1 MKNRISISQ
10 IKQNFLEK
18 KLTSVDLINDLINKI
33 EDSQKDLN
41 SVVIRNYEEALEKA
55 KISDE
60 RLKNNRGGLLEGI
73 PFISKPVFCSK
84 GVTTN
89 MCSNIIKNFVPTY
102 ESSVTERLLKEG
114 AILLASANMDEFAM
128 GSSTVSGIYGPAYSN
143 WVRSDG
149 KRVIGGGSSGGSAIA
164 VSAGLAPFSL
174 GSDTGGSVRQPA
186 ALTGLIGM
194 KGTYGRCPRYG
205 MISFASSFDQ
215 AGVFTTNVEDNA
227 LIFNI
232 IAGHDSRDSTCLNAP
247 VDDYL
252 KNINDGVKGLKIG
265 IPKECYEFDEMNK
278 EIKDSWDNVIQ
289 KLKESGAE
297 IQEISLKNLRHG
309 ISIYYILASAE
320 ASSNFAKYDGIRY
333 GSRIENAKNIEDL
346 YVQNRYLGFGDEVKR
361 RIFLGSYVLS
371 SDFEFDYYKKAQ
383 QVRNIIYLDFQKAF
397 ESIDAILMP
406 TTPDVARAGDEKVT
420 VMQNYMGDIL
430 TVPVSVAGLPA
441 ISVPSGISSTGLP
454 IGMQIVGN
462 KLQESLLYK
471 IAKQIENFKLMNK
484 NIS

>member
-10 IKQNFLEK
+10 VKKDFQEK
-18 KLTSVDLINDLINKI
+18 KLTSLQLVENLIQKI
-33 EDSQKDLN
+33 EESQKDLN
-41 SVVIRNYEEALEKA
+41 SIVIKNYEKAREQA
-55 KISDE
+55 KIADE
-60 RLKNNRGGLLEGI
+60 NLKNGRCGLLEGV

-84 GVTTN
+84 GVVTN

-114 AILLASANMDEFAM
+114 AILLGSANMDEFAM
-128 GSSTVSGIYGPAYSN
+128 GSSTVSGIYGAAHSD
-143 WVRSDG
+143 WIRKSDG

-186 ALTGLIGM
+186 ALTGLVGM

-227 LIFNI
+227 MIFKI
-232 IAGHDSRDSTCLNAP
+232 IAGDDSRDSTCLSAP
-247 VDDYL
+247 VPDYL
-252 KNINDGVKGLKIG
+252 KNINNGVKGLKIG
-265 IPKECYEFDEMNK
+265 IPKECYEFDEMNS
-278 EIKDSWDNVIQ
+278 EVKDSWNNAIQ
-289 KLKESGAE
+289 KLKEAGAE
-297 IQEISLKNLRHG
+297 IQEINLKNLKHA

-333 GSRIENAKNIEDL
+333 GPRVENPKNLEDL

-361 RIFLGSYVLS
+361 RIFLGTYVLS
-371 SDFEFDYYKKAQ
+371 SGLEENYFRKAQ
-383 QVRNIIYLDFQKAF
+383 QVRNIIYMDFQKAF

-406 TTPDVARAGDEKVT
+406 TTPDVARASDEKVT
-420 VMQNYMGDIL
+420 VMQNYMSDIL
-430 TVPVSVAGLPA
+430 TVPVNVAGLPG
-441 ISVPSGISSTGLP
+441 ISVPSGLSSTGLP
-454 IGMQIVGN
+454 IGMQIVAN
-462 KLQESLLYK
+462 KLQEDLLFR
-471 IAKQIENFKLMNK
+471 IAKQIEDFKLMNV
-484 NIS
+484 

>member
-1 MKNRISISQ
+1 MKKRISISQ
-10 IKQNFLEK
+10 IKANFANK
-18 KLTSVDLINDLINKI
+18 KTNSTELINDLIQKI
-33 EDSQKDLN
+33 EKSQGDLN
-41 SVVIRNYEEALEKA
+41 AVVIKNYEQALEKA
-55 KISDE
+55 KIADQN
-60 RLKNNRGGLLEGI
+60 LKNNCGGILEGI

-84 GVTTN
+84 GITTN

-114 AILLASANMDEFAM
+114 AILLGSGNMDEFAM

-143 WVRSDG
+143 WTRKNDG
-149 KRVIGGGSSGGSAIA
+149 RRVIGGGSSGGSAIS

-186 ALTGLIGM
+186 ALTGLVGM

-205 MISFASSFDQ
+205 MITFASSFDQ

-227 LIFNI
+227 LIFKI

-247 VDDYL
+247 VPDYL
-252 KNINDGVKGLKIG
+252 KNINIGVKGLKIG
-265 IPKECYEFDEMNK
+265 IPKECYEFKEMNA
-278 EIKDSWDNVIQ
+278 EVKDSWTNVMQ
-289 KLKESGAE
+289 KLQNAGAE
-297 IQEISLKNLRHG
+297 IQEISLKNLKHG

-333 GSRIENAKNIEDL
+333 GSRIENPKSIEDL

-361 RIFLGSYVLS
+361 RIFLGTYVLS
-371 SDFEFDYYKKAQ
+371 SDFDLDYYKKAR
-383 QVRNIIYLDFQKAF
+383 QVRNIIYMDFQKAF

-406 TTPDVARAGDEKVT
+406 TTPDVARASDEQVT
-420 VMQNYMGDIL
+420 VMQNYMSDIL

-441 ISVPSGISSTGLP
+441 ISVPSGLSSTGLP

-462 KLQESLLYK
+462 KLQESLLFQ
-471 IAKQIENFKLMNK
+471 IAKQIENFKLMDE
-484 NIS
+484 